1 MTAVKSFSMFALN
14 LATLGTSLGASI
26 SSASAETLRQHYHPR
41 RVEVKERLA
50 NQNYRINDDMEY
62 GRISPWRAAR
72 LHAADRAIGN
82 EERIIARLNGGY
94 ITPASSARRT
104 SRRMR

>member
-62 GRISPWRAAR
+62 GHSRPGGRRGYTPQTAR
-72 LHAADRAIGN
+72 SATRSASW
-82 EERIIARLNGGY
+82 
-94 ITPASSARRT
+94 PA
-104 SRRMR
+104 